1 MSETIN
7 GPHVVCSGSLDTFFL
22 PNAPSPASTNYY
34 WAAPDGVI
42 VYIGQGT
49 PNVQLYFTQNAPSS
63 VQISLTADNGCGT
76 ATLPFDIAVGSSYSI
91 MLSDTIC
98 TGNTYTQHG
107 YQLGTQDTAGYYVH
121 ILNGTTQQGCDSVS
135 VLELLVAE
143 TPTVEALA
151 DPTEI
156 CVGSETNL
164 FAVGSQAS
172 VTLPSQILS
181 VAVGDILCT
190 DSSFVHPQNW
200 PCGKVAWGIVF
211 YVDATGQHGWAV
223 SLNENP
229 VPRQWGTT
237 TSDLPPLTNYAS
249 AFSTMADVDG
259 YQNTANIR
267 ALGTATQFPAAYAVD
282 FDHGWYLPSAAQFYY
297 LYATLGIVNNSLQA
311 VGVNIFPLNS
321 YWRYWTSTES
331 SDSMAWFISSNQ
343 TIMKGEKIT
352 QMPVRAVRNF

>member
-1 MSETIN
+1 
-7 GPHVVCSGSLDTFFL
+7 
-22 PNAPSPASTNYY
+22 
-34 WAAPDGVI
+34 
-42 VYIGQGT
+42 
-49 PNVQLYFTQNAPSS
+49 
-63 VQISLTADNGCGT
+63 
-76 ATLPFDIAVGSSYSI
+76 
-91 MLSDTIC
+91 
-98 TGNTYTQHG
+98 
-107 YQLGTQDTAGYYVH
+107 
-121 ILNGTTQQGCDSVS
+121 
-135 VLELLVAE
+135 
-143 TPTVEALA
+143 VEALA

-190 DSSFVHPQNW
+190 DSTFVHPQNW

-237 TSDLPPLTNYAS
+237 TSDLSPLTNYAS
-249 AFSTMADVDG
+249 SFSTMADVDG

-343 TIMKGEKIT
+343 TIMKGEKNT